1 MNEIERD
8 YLAAKE
14 FVTAFVDEA
23 VGLFLLV
30 VVTFIV
36 LWFIGVFLLFWP
48 ITMPLAVIGLVWL
61 CASTSVPTPTPDPSI
76 PTHVPNVR
84 GEECAVLTTA
94 GEFVAPNL
102 ETAVLWVREQRVRP
116 QSYVFTCD
124 LGVWRVAS
132 QVQELAPAFEA
143 GT

>member
-1 MNEIERD
+1 M
-8 YLAAKE
+8 
-14 FVTAFVDEA
+14 
-23 VGLFLLV
+23 
-30 VVTFIV
+30 
-36 LWFIGVFLLFWP
+36 FWP
-48 ITMPLAVIGLVWL
+48 MTVPLAVVGLVWL
-61 CASTSVPTPTPDPSI
+61 CASTSVPAATINPTM

-102 ETAVLWVREQRVRP
+102 ETVVLWVLEQRVRP

>member
-14 FVTAFVDEA
+14 FVIAFADEA
-23 VGLFLLV
+23 VRLFLLV
-30 VVTFIV
+30 FVIFLV
-36 LWFIGVFLLFWP
+36 LWFIGVYLMFWP
-48 ITMPLAVIGLVWL
+48 ITVPLTVIGLVWL
-61 CASTSVPTPTPDPSI
+61 CASTSMPAATVDPSM

-84 GEECAVLTTA
+84 GEECAVATTA

-102 ETAVLWVREQRVRP
+102 GTLVLWVREQRVPP

-124 LGVWRVAS
+124 LGAWRVAS
-132 QVQELAPAFEA
+132 QIEELAPAFRTGA
-143 GT
+143 